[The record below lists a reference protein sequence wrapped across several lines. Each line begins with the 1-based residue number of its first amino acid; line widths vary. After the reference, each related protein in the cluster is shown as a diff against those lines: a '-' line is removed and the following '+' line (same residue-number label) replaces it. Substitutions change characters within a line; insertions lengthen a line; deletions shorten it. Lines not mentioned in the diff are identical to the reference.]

1 MTQSRTLPSPI
12 VSKPSPYARDPMRAL
27 RGVLGLFACLAIWA
41 GAFASGAAFLASPAH
56 AATPTLAWEAKGLAQ
71 PESVL
76 HDPVTDV
83 LYVTNINGAVM
94 QKDGNGFISRIKP
107 DGTILERSWA
117 KGFNSPT
124 GMGLHD
130 RTLYVADVD
139 TLVAVSAGS
148 GSIEK
153 KYKANGAIFL
163 NDVVVADDGTVYVSD
178 TPMNTIWRL
187 KDGVFEPWL
196 TDDALNGPNGLLI
209 RDGKLV
215 VASLGRLKSVGQEQ
229 EIAGLYAIDTEDKSI
244 KPLGKPLGN
253 LDGID
258 ELKPGSY
265 LVSDWADGALY
276 KVDVTNKGTT
286 KANQLLDLNQG
297 SADLIYLQDSQ
308 LVLIPMMLDNTLAAY
323 TYGAAKPEQA
333 AKAKKKKR

>member
-1 MTQSRTLPSPI
+1 MSFRIWSFTIGLLLWASPI
-12 VSKPSPYARDPMRAL
+12 A
-27 RGVLGLFACLAIWA
+27 
-41 GAFASGAAFLASPAH
+41 PAN
-56 AATPTLAWEAKGLAQ
+56 AEAPTLVWEAKGLAQ

-83 LYVTNINGAVM
+83 LFVTNINGAVM
-94 QKDGNGFISRIKP
+94 GKDGNGFISRIKP
-107 DGTILERSWA
+107 DGTILERNWA

-139 TLVAVSAGS
+139 ALVAISAAS
-148 GSIEK
+148 GSIKK
-153 KYKANGAIFL
+153 KYPAAGAIFL

-178 TPMNTIWRL
+178 SPMNTIWRL

-196 TDDALNGPNGLLI
+196 TDDVLNGPNGLLLN
-209 RDGKLV
+209 DGKLI

-229 EIAGLYAIDTEDKSI
+229 EIAGMYSIDTEDKSI
-244 KPLGKPLGN
+244 TELGKPIGN
-253 LDGID
+253 LDGLA

-276 KVDVTNKGTT
+276 KVDVKGKTT
-286 KANQLLDLNQG
+286 KAEKLLDLNQG
-297 SADLIYLQDSQ
+297 SADLIYLPEEQT
-308 LVLIPMMLDNTLAAY
+308 VLIPMMLDNTLAAY
-323 TYGAAKPEQA
+323 KLGG
-333 AKAKKKKR
+333 AKAD

>member
-1 MTQSRTLPSPI
+1 MSTREPRKRAAGLMFWRQKVTEPNKRSRT
-12 VSKPSPYARDPMRAL
+12 ARAARSLLHA
-27 RGVLGLFACLAIWA
+27 VACL
-41 GAFASGAAFLASPAH
+41 SMLLACVQTAV
-56 AATPTLAWEAKGLAQ
+56 AEAPTLAWEAKGLAQ

-83 LYVTNINGAVM
+83 LFVTNINGPVM
-94 QKDGNGFISRIKP
+94 AKDGNGFISRIKP
-107 DGTILERSWA
+107 DGTILERDWA

-139 TLVAVSAGS
+139 TLVAVGAAS
-148 GSIEK
+148 GSIK
-153 KYKANGAIFL
+153 QTYKADGAIFL

-196 TDDALNGPNGLLI
+196 TDDALNGPNGLLLE
-209 RDGKLV
+209 DGKLII
-215 VASLGRLKSVGQEQ
+215 ASLGRLKSVGQKQ
-229 EIAGLYAIDTEDKSI
+229 ETAGLYAIDIEDKSVT
-244 KPLGKPLGN
+244 PLGKSIGN

-258 ELKPGSY
+258 ELKAGTY

-276 KVDVTNKGTT
+276 KVDVKGKTA
-286 KANQLLDLNQG
+286 KADQLLDLNQG
-297 SADLIYLQDSQ
+297 SADLIFLADKQ
-308 LVLIPMMLDNTLAAY
+308 LILIPMMLDNTLAAY
-323 TYGAAKPEQA
+323 KLGGAKPN
-333 AKAKKKKR
+333 

>member
-1 MTQSRTLPSPI
+1 MFTRKPRKRAAGLMFWRQNVMSGNERTGR
-12 VSKPSPYARDPMRAL
+12 ARAPRP
-27 RGVLGLFACLAIWA
+27 VLNVLAGLVMLLACAET
-41 GAFASGAAFLASPAH
+41 ASAE
-56 AATPTLAWEAKGLAQ
+56 TPVLAWEAKGLAQ

-83 LYVTNINGAVM
+83 LFVTNINGPVM
-94 QKDGNGFISRIKP
+94 AKDGNGFISRIKP
-107 DGTILERSWA
+107 DGTILERNWA

-139 TLVAVSAGS
+139 TLVAVGAAS
-148 GSIEK
+148 GSIKK
-153 KYKANGAIFL
+153 KYKADGAIFL

-196 TDDALNGPNGLLI
+196 TDDSLNGPNGLLLE
-209 RDGKLV
+209 DGKLIN
-215 VASLGRLKSVGQEQ
+215 ASLGRLKSVGQKQ
-229 EIAGLYAIDTEDKSI
+229 EIAGLFAIDIEDKSI
-244 KPLGKPLGN
+244 TPLGKPIGN

-258 ELKPGSY
+258 ELKAGTY

-276 KVDVTNKGTT
+276 KVDVKGKTA
-286 KANQLLDLNQG
+286 KADQLLDLNQG
-297 SADLIYLQDSQ
+297 SADLIFLADKQ
-308 LVLIPMMLDNTLAAY
+308 LILIPMMLDNTLAAY
-323 TYGAAKPEQA
+323 KLGGAKPN
-333 AKAKKKKR
+333 